1 VIVLLWSVQT
11 GIFTFRFFCS
21 APLMNERKRQAYL
34 EAMDIQTYFPRQQ
47 LPGAKPSPDYDFPAL
62 SDVLPELNESIQ
74 GKAEISAKSARKA
87 NELDAIEE
95 LRSRVPASRKATV
108 TPIRQSSKVPESENE
123 SGSVSAVD
131 IQDSLSFTLRYYRIN
146 ERLAV
151 LDEVPTQ
158 GSAQL
163 SEESLKLMQA
173 ILKALGQDGF
183 EPNPTAEEF
192 SWPLPS
198 EYSMKNT
205 PRVEAAKAI
214 SGFLQMRKET
224 DGFTN
229 LLVFAGKVEDVLL
242 KFDANKN
249 ARDFE
254 SSKGYFI
261 TVTHS
266 LASMLAVSTLKR
278 DVWQHLQALRKRIN
292 SSS

>member
-1 VIVLLWSVQT
+1 MAGANAYIYSR
-11 GIFTFRFFCS
+11 IFHVVCAS
-21 APLMNERKRQAYL
+21 MNERRRQAYL
-34 EAMDIQTYFPRQQ
+34 EAMDIQIYFPRQQ

-62 SDVLPELNESIQ
+62 STVLPERNVSIQ
-74 GKAEISAKSARKA
+74 GKTEIPAKSARA
-87 NELDAIEE
+87 ASGIDGIEE
-95 LRSRVPASRKATV
+95 LRSRPPASRKATV
-108 TPIRQSSKVPESENE
+108 TPIRQSSKVPGSENE
-123 SGSVSAVD
+123 SDTGLDQES
-131 IQDSLSFTLRYYRIN
+131 SLSFTLRYYRIN

-163 SEESLKLMQA
+163 SEESLTLMQA

-183 EPNPTAEEF
+183 EPSPKAEEF
-192 SWPLPS
+192 SWPWLS
-198 EYSMKNT
+198 GYSMKNT
-205 PRVEAAKAI
+205 PQVEAAKAI

-229 LLVFAGKVEDVLL
+229 LLVFAGQVEDVLL
-242 KFDANKN
+242 QFDASKN

-278 DVWQHLQALRKRIN
+278 DVWQHLQTLRKRID
-292 SSS
+292 SSC

>member
-1 VIVLLWSVQT
+1 
-11 GIFTFRFFCS
+11 
-21 APLMNERKRQAYL
+21 MNEQKRQAYL

-62 SDVLPELNESIQ
+62 STVLPERNVSVQ
-74 GKAEISAKSARKA
+74 GKTEISSKSAREA
-87 NELDAIEE
+87 SGLDALEE
-95 LRSRVPASRKATV
+95 LRLPASLKATV
-108 TPIRQSSKVPESENE
+108 TPIRQSSKVSGSENE
-123 SGSVSAVD
+123 SNTALDQES
-131 IQDSLSFTLRYYRIN
+131 SLSFTLRYYRIN

-163 SEESLKLMQA
+163 SEESLTLMQA
-173 ILKALGQDGF
+173 ILNALGQDGF
-183 EPNPTAEEF
+183 EPKPKAEEF
-192 SWPLPS
+192 SWPLLS
-198 EYSMKNT
+198 GYSMKNT

-214 SGFLQMRKET
+214 SGFLQMRKGT

-229 LLVFAGKVEDVLL
+229 LLVFAGQVEDVLL
-242 KFDANKN
+242 QFHANKN

-278 DVWQHLQALRKRIN
+278 DVWQHLQSLRKRID
-292 SSS
+292 SSC

>member
-1 VIVLLWSVQT
+1 VS
-11 GIFTFRFFCS
+11 G
-21 APLMNERKRQAYL
+21 
-34 EAMDIQTYFPRQQ
+34 
-47 LPGAKPSPDYDFPAL
+47 
-62 SDVLPELNESIQ
+62 
-74 GKAEISAKSARKA
+74 
-87 NELDAIEE
+87 
-95 LRSRVPASRKATV
+95 
-108 TPIRQSSKVPESENE
+108 SENE
-123 SGSVSAVD
+123 SNTALDQQS
-131 IQDSLSFTLRYYRIN
+131 SLSFTLRYYRIN

-163 SEESLKLMQA
+163 SEESLTLMQA

-183 EPNPTAEEF
+183 EPNPKAEEF
-192 SWPLPS
+192 SWPLLS
-198 EYSMKNT
+198 GYSMKNT

-229 LLVFAGKVEDVLL
+229 LLVFAGQVEDVLL
-242 KFDANKN
+242 QFHANKN

-278 DVWQHLQALRKRIN
+278 DVWQHLQSLRNRIDR
-292 SSS
+292 SC

>member
-1 VIVLLWSVQT
+1 
-11 GIFTFRFFCS
+11 
-21 APLMNERKRQAYL
+21 MNERKRQAYL

-62 SDVLPELNESIQ
+62 SAVLPELDESIQ
-74 GKAEISAKSARKA
+74 AKTEISANSARKA
-87 NELDAIEE
+87 SGLDAVEE
-95 LRSRVPASRKATV
+95 LRSRPPSSRKATV
-108 TPIRQSSKVPESENE
+108 TPIRQSSKAPESESEPDTALDQEN
-123 SGSVSAVD
+123 
-131 IQDSLSFTLRYYRIN
+131 SLSFTLRYYRIN
-146 ERLAV
+146 EKLAV
-151 LDEVPTQ
+151 LDEVPTE

-163 SEESLKLMQA
+163 SEESLTLMQA

-183 EPNPTAEEF
+183 EPNRTAEEF
-192 SWPLPS
+192 SWPLLS
-198 EYSMKNT
+198 GYSMKNT

-229 LLVFAGKVEDVLL
+229 LLVFAGQVEDVLL
-242 KFDANKN
+242 QFDENKN

-278 DVWQHLQALRKRIN
+278 DVWQHLQALRKRID

>member
-1 VIVLLWSVQT
+1 
-11 GIFTFRFFCS
+11 
-21 APLMNERKRQAYL
+21 MNERKRQAYL

-47 LPGAKPSPDYDFPAL
+47 LPGAKPSPDYDFPA
-62 SDVLPELNESIQ
+62 SSTVLPERNVLI
-74 GKAEISAKSARKA
+74 KRKTEIPAKSARA
-87 NELDAIEE
+87 ASGIDAVEE
-95 LRSRVPASRKATV
+95 LRSRAPASFKATV
-108 TPIRQSSKVPESENE
+108 TPIRQSSKVPGTENE
-123 SGSVSAVD
+123 SDTGLDQES
-131 IQDSLSFTLRYYRIN
+131 SLSFTLRYYHIN

-163 SEESLKLMQA
+163 SEESLTLMQA
-173 ILKALGQDGF
+173 ILQALGQDGF
-183 EPNPTAEEF
+183 EPNPKAEEF
-192 SWPLPS
+192 SWPLLS
-198 EYSMKNT
+198 GYSMKNT

-229 LLVFAGKVEDVLL
+229 LLVFAGQVEDVLL
-242 KFDANKN
+242 QFDASKN

-278 DVWQHLQALRKRIN
+278 DVWQHLQTLRKRID
-292 SSS
+292 SSC

>member
-1 VIVLLWSVQT
+1 
-11 GIFTFRFFCS
+11 
-21 APLMNERKRQAYL
+21 MNEQKRQAYL

-62 SDVLPELNESIQ
+62 STVLSERNVSIQ
-74 GKAEISAKSARKA
+74 GKTEIPAKSARA
-87 NELDAIEE
+87 ASGIDAIEE
-95 LRSRVPASRKATV
+95 LRLRPPASRKATV
-108 TPIRQSSKVPESENE
+108 TPIRQSSKVPGTGNE
-123 SGSVSAVD
+123 SDTGLDQES
-131 IQDSLSFTLRYYRIN
+131 SLSFTLRYYRIN

-151 LDEVPTQ
+151 LDEMPTQ

-163 SEESLKLMQA
+163 SAESLTLMQA

-183 EPNPTAEEF
+183 EPNPKAEEF
-192 SWPLPS
+192 SWPLLS
-198 EYSMKNT
+198 GYSMKNT

-229 LLVFAGKVEDVLL
+229 LLVFAGQVEDVLL
-242 KFDANKN
+242 QFDTSKN

-266 LASMLAVSTLKR
+266 LASMLSVSILKR
-278 DVWQHLQALRKRIN
+278 DVWQHLQTLRKRID
-292 SSS
+292 SSCQN

>member
-1 VIVLLWSVQT
+1 
-11 GIFTFRFFCS
+11 
-21 APLMNERKRQAYL
+21 MNERKRQAYL
-34 EAMDIQTYFPRQQ
+34 AAMDIQTYFPRQQ
-47 LPGAKPSPDYDFPAL
+47 LPGAKASPEYDFPAL
-62 SDVLPELNESIQ
+62 NTVLSELNEPIQ
-74 GKAEISAKSARKA
+74 GKTEISPKSAREA
-87 NELDAIEE
+87 SGLDAIEE
-95 LRSRVPASRKATV
+95 LRSRPPAPGKATV

-123 SGSVSAVD
+123 SATALDQES
-131 IQDSLSFTLRYYRIN
+131 SLSFTLRYYRIN

-163 SEESLKLMQA
+163 SEESLTLMQA

-183 EPNPTAEEF
+183 ESNLKAEEF
-192 SWPLPS
+192 SWPLLS
-198 EYSMKNT
+198 GYSMKNT

-229 LLVFAGKVEDVLL
+229 LLVFAGQIEDVLL
-242 KFDANKN
+242 QFDANKN

-278 DVWQHLQALRKRIN
+278 DVWQHLQALRKRIDN
-292 SSS
+292 SS